1 MKYKVK
7 VSKTFIRQF
16 SKLDRQVQNMVD
28 TWIKKHIYNCED
40 PRAFGKPLENEFSG
54 YWRYRIGDYRLI
66 VEIKDKEAIIF
77 MIKIGHRKEV
87 YK

>member
-28 TWIKKHIYNCED
+28 TWIKKHIYNC
-40 PRAFGKPLENEFSG
+40 
-54 YWRYRIGDYRLI
+54 
-66 VEIKDKEAIIF
+66 
-77 MIKIGHRKEV
+77 
-87 YK
+87 